1 MIDPEEGTQV
11 DLREV
16 MRQYDEMGMRPQGFV
31 FMYSL
36 VDNSEV
42 ADDGTLSNFFRMM
55 SLRYEMEHHK
65 RVFISKKN
73 SEDVALIRFE
83 MGWFGDWE
91 GMAKL
96 IETIEDDIRTT
107 LETFIRAGSLEQM
120 PHMEFMFANRE
131 AVEDIALESEI
142 AAEDEDIF

>member
-31 FMYSL
+31 FMYSV
-36 VDNSEV
+36 VDKTEV
-42 ADDGTLSNFFRMM
+42 SDDGTLSNFF
-55 SLRYEMEHHK
+55 
-65 RVFISKKN
+65 SKKD
-73 SEDVALIRFE
+73 SEDIAMIRFE

-96 IETIEDDIRTT
+96 IETIEEDIRTT
-107 LETFIRAGSLEQM
+107 LETFIRAGTLEQM

-131 AVEDIALESEI
+131 TVEDIALESEI
-142 AAEDEDIF
+142 AAEDEELF